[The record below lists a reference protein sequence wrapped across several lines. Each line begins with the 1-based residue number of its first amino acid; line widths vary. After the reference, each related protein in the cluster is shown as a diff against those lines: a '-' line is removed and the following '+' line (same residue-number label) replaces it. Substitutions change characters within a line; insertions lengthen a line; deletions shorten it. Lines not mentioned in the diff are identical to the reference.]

1 MNERWKWTKA
11 FDLLFWILGG
21 SEEGVLDGLME
32 ALNTGKAFR
41 DPSRPQRKRQPRK
54 GKLNNMEMIIVVKVT

>member
-1 MNERWKWTKA
+1 
-11 FDLLFWILGG
+11 
-21 SEEGVLDGLME
+21 ME

-54 GKLNNMEMIIVVKVT
+54 GKLNNMKMIIAIKVTYQLGQDIPVLALVAF